1 MKRKMII
8 ALAVCTALTFSFTGC
23 GGGNNNAANSVT
35 SSDTEISSDI
45 SADSSADQEQPE
57 EVPENGG
64 TAENGGKA
72 DSSAGVKQDEVK
84 ETPSGSQAS
93 NSASSSQHKPQSPAQ
108 TSKPSVSAPS
118 SGSAGASSSGS
129 GGASASAPEKKA
141 PTKADAQAF
150 IGKSASSM
158 IEAIGAPA
166 SKSYASSCM
175 GDGEDGEL
183 HYSGF
188 TVYTY
193 KEGSSEKVTDVE

>member
-23 GGGNNNAANSVT
+23 GGGNNDAANSVT

-64 TAENGGKA
+64 NA
-72 DSSAGVKQDEVK
+72 DSSAGIKQDEVK

-93 NSASSSQHKPQSPAQ
+93 NSASSSQQKPQSPAQ
-108 TSKPSVSAPS
+108 ASKPSALAPS